1 MPGGLAQLVGTAGAQ
16 NNFLTSNPQISFFKS
31 VYRKYTRFSL
41 EHILEDAENS
51 KLSKTETTTTFI
63 KVPRNADLVAG
74 MCLQFTLPSVY
85 SGKYSSSS
93 VANYNF
99 KWAKN
104 IASAIIKSVSLNIG
118 GTRVDTI

>member
-63 KVPRNADLVAG
+63 KVPRNADLVSG
-74 MCLQFTLPSVY
+74 MCLQFTL
-85 SGKYSSSS
+85 
-93 VANYNF
+93 AF
-99 KWAKN
+99 
-104 IASAIIKSVSLNIG
+104 IKKTSLI
-118 GTRVDTI
+118 